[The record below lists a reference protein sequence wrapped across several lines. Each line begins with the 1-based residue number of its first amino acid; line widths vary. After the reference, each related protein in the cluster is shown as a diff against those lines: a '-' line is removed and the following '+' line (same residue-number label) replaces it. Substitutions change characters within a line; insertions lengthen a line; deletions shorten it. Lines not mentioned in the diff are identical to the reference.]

1 MAASENLRKEVDNS
15 KQKMIKIIRLVF
27 YDCSNTLEVFSY
39 YTPSKQQHGC
49 FPMKFAKIFNNNYF
63 KERLRTTTS

>member
-49 FPMKFAKIFNNNYF
+49 FPMKFAKNF
-63 KERLRTTTS
+63 